1 MRSEERYFQ
10 EEAGLHMRFEE
21 RYFLRKIP
29 DPEKLKAY
37 GFRQGEDGSLK
48 YEKLLREKTFRAELT
63 VDPAGTVRGQLID
76 LEFGDEFYQIHSD
89 NQRGAFVAEICE
101 EYGELLEEIAEA
113 GFIPQ
118 PFILPQS
125 NRIARRVLS
134 EFGEKPVFPF
144 KKTEGAGVFENPDNG
159 KWYGLIM
166 EVDRNKLKKPET
178 LSACFAGT
186 SPKVG
191 GKMEGAAQTTGTS
204 PKGKGKARGSGQ
216 NPGSAEDVPKH
227 MTEAMNVKVR
237 PETVPELT
245 KREGI
250 YECYH
255 MNKKHWVTV
264 VLEDEVPDEDIM
276 GLLRESRSFTLG
288 KRRTAS
294 GRRKGGGE
302 QPAGKA
308 EGPRKWLMPANVNR
322 FDVPGAL
329 AKDPVILWKHGT
341 RVKPGDLVYLY
352 FSAPVS
358 AIRYRFRV
366 LESDIEYHFNEERM
380 NERGE
385 KAMRMELLQE
395 FVPPFSIS
403 EMRKFG
409 VGPVRGPR
417 FMPEELERQLMK

>member
-1 MRSEERYFQ
+1 
-10 EEAGLHMRFEE
+10 MRFEE

-29 DPEKLKAY
+29 DLEKLKAY
-37 GFRQGEDGSLK
+37 GFRQEADGSLK
-48 YEKLLREKTFRAELT
+48 YEKLLREETFRAELA
-63 VDPAGTVRGQLID
+63 VDPAGAVRGQLID

-89 NQRGAFVAEICE
+89 NQRGAFVAELCE

-118 PFILPQS
+118 PFILAQS
-125 NRIARRVLS
+125 NRIARRVLA

-144 KKTEGAGVFENPDNG
+144 KKIEGAGVFENPDNG

-178 LSACFAGT
+178 LSG
-186 SPKVG
+186 
-191 GKMEGAAQTTGTS
+191 
-204 PKGKGKARGSGQ
+204 GKARGSSQ
-216 NPGSAEDVPKH
+216 NTGSTEDMPKH

-276 GLLRESRSFTLG
+276 SLLRESRSFTLG

-302 QPAGKA
+302 QPAGKS

-366 LESDIEYHFNEERM
+366 LESDIEYHFSEERM

-417 FMPEELERQLMK
+417 FMPEELERQLMKGK

>member
-1 MRSEERYFQ
+1 
-10 EEAGLHMRFEE
+10 
-21 RYFLRKIP
+21 
-29 DPEKLKAY
+29 
-37 GFRQGEDGSLK
+37 
-48 YEKLLREKTFRAELT
+48 
-63 VDPAGTVRGQLID
+63 
-76 LEFGDEFYQIHSD
+76 
-89 NQRGAFVAEICE
+89 
-101 EYGELLEEIAEA
+101 
-113 GFIPQ
+113 
-118 PFILPQS
+118 
-125 NRIARRVLS
+125 
-134 EFGEKPVFPF
+134 
-144 KKTEGAGVFENPDNG
+144 
-159 KWYGLIM
+159 
-166 EVDRNKLKKPET
+166 
-178 LSACFAGT
+178 
-186 SPKVG
+186 
-191 GKMEGAAQTTGTS
+191 MEGVAQTTGIS
-204 PKGKGKARGSGQ
+204 PKGKGKAKASGQ
-216 NPGSAEDVPKH
+216 NPGSAEDVPKQ

-276 GLLRESRSFTLG
+276 SLLRESRSFTLG

-302 QPAGKA
+302 QPAGKS

-366 LESDIEYHFNEERM
+366 LESDIEYHFSEERM

-417 FMPEELERQLMK
+417 FMPEELERQLMKGK

>member
-1 MRSEERYFQ
+1 
-10 EEAGLHMRFEE
+10 MRFEE

-29 DPEKLKAY
+29 DLEKLKAY
-37 GFRQGEDGSLK
+37 GFRQEADGSLK
-48 YEKLLREKTFRAELT
+48 YEKLLREETFRAELA
-63 VDPAGTVRGQLID
+63 VDPAGAVRGQLID

-89 NQRGAFVAEICE
+89 NQRGAFVAELCE

-125 NRIARRVLS
+125 NRIARRVLA

-144 KKTEGAGVFENPDNG
+144 KKIEGAGVFENPDNG

-178 LSACFAGT
+178 LSG
-186 SPKVG
+186 
-191 GKMEGAAQTTGTS
+191 
-204 PKGKGKARGSGQ
+204 GKARGSSQ

-276 GLLRESRSFTLG
+276 SLLRESRSFTLG

-302 QPAGKA
+302 QPAGKS

-366 LESDIEYHFNEERM
+366 LESDIEYHFSEERM

-417 FMPEELERQLMK
+417 FMPEELERQLMKGK

>member
-1 MRSEERYFQ
+1 
-10 EEAGLHMRFEE
+10 MRFEE

-29 DPEKLKAY
+29 DLEKLKAY
-37 GFRQGEDGSLK
+37 GFRQEADGSLK
-48 YEKLLREKTFRAELT
+48 YEKLLREETFRAELT
-63 VDPAGTVRGQLID
+63 VNPAGAVRGQLID

-118 PFILPQS
+118 PFILAQS
-125 NRIARRVLS
+125 NRIARRVLA

-144 KKTEGAGVFENPDNG
+144 KKIEGAGVFENPDNG

-178 LSACFAGT
+178 LSG
-186 SPKVG
+186 
-191 GKMEGAAQTTGTS
+191 
-204 PKGKGKARGSGQ
+204 GKARGSSQ
-216 NPGSAEDVPKH
+216 NTGSTEDMPKH

-276 GLLRESRSFTLG
+276 SLLRESRSFTLG

-302 QPAGKA
+302 QPAGKS

-366 LESDIEYHFNEERM
+366 LESDIEYHFSEERM

-417 FMPEELERQLMK
+417 FMPEELERQLMKGK

>member
-1 MRSEERYFQ
+1 
-10 EEAGLHMRFEE
+10 MRFEE

-29 DPEKLKAY
+29 DLEKLKAY
-37 GFRQGEDGSLK
+37 GFRQEADGSLK
-48 YEKLLREKTFRAELT
+48 YEKLLREETFRAELT
-63 VDPAGTVRGQLID
+63 VNPAGAVRGQLID

-125 NRIARRVLS
+125 NRIARWVLA

-144 KKTEGAGVFENPDNG
+144 KKIEGAGVFENPDNG

-178 LSACFAGT
+178 LSG
-186 SPKVG
+186 
-191 GKMEGAAQTTGTS
+191 
-204 PKGKGKARGSGQ
+204 GKARGSSQ
-216 NPGSAEDVPKH
+216 NTGSTEDMPKH

-276 GLLRESRSFTLG
+276 SLLRESRSFTLG

-302 QPAGKA
+302 QPAGKS

-366 LESDIEYHFNEERM
+366 LESDIEYHFSEERM

-417 FMPEELERQLMK
+417 FMPEELERQLMKGK

>member
-1 MRSEERYFQ
+1 
-10 EEAGLHMRFEE
+10 MRFEE

-37 GFRQGEDGSLK
+37 GFRQGADGSLK
-48 YEKLLREKTFRAELT
+48 YEKLLREETFRAELT

-125 NRIARRVLS
+125 NRIARRVLA

-144 KKTEGAGVFENPDNG
+144 KKIEGAGVFENPDNG

-178 LSACFAGT
+178 LSG
-186 SPKVG
+186 
-191 GKMEGAAQTTGTS
+191 
-204 PKGKGKARGSGQ
+204 GKARGSSQ
-216 NPGSAEDVPKH
+216 NPESAEDVPKH
-227 MTEAMNVKVR
+227 MTEAMNVKVQ

-264 VLEDEVPDEDIM
+264 VLEDGVPDEDIM
-276 GLLRESRSFTLG
+276 SLLRESRSFTLG

-302 QPAGKA
+302 QPAGKS

-366 LESDIEYHFNEERM
+366 VESDIEYHCSEERM

-417 FMPEELERQLMK
+417 FMPEELERQLMKGK

>member
-1 MRSEERYFQ
+1 
-10 EEAGLHMRFEE
+10 MRFEE
-21 RYFLRKIP
+21 RYFLQKIP
-29 DPEKLKAY
+29 DLEKLKAY
-37 GFRQGEDGSLK
+37 GFRQEADGSLK
-48 YEKLLREKTFRAELT
+48 YEKLLREETFRAELT
-63 VDPAGTVRGQLID
+63 VNPAGAVRGQLID

-118 PFILPQS
+118 PFILAQS
-125 NRIARRVLS
+125 NRIARRVLA

-144 KKTEGAGVFENPDNG
+144 KKIEGAGVFENPDNG

-178 LSACFAGT
+178 LSG
-186 SPKVG
+186 
-191 GKMEGAAQTTGTS
+191 
-204 PKGKGKARGSGQ
+204 GKARGSSQ
-216 NPGSAEDVPKH
+216 NTGSTEDMPKH

-276 GLLRESRSFTLG
+276 SLLRESRSFTLG

-302 QPAGKA
+302 QPAGKS

-366 LESDIEYHFNEERM
+366 LESDIEYHFSEERM

-417 FMPEELERQLMK
+417 FMPEELERQLMKGK

>member
-1 MRSEERYFQ
+1 
-10 EEAGLHMRFEE
+10 MRFEE

-29 DPEKLKAY
+29 DLEKLKAY
-37 GFRQGEDGSLK
+37 GFRQEADGSLK
-48 YEKLLREKTFRAELT
+48 YEKLLREETFRAELA
-63 VDPAGTVRGQLID
+63 VDPAGAVRGQLID

-118 PFILPQS
+118 PFILAQS
-125 NRIARRVLS
+125 NRIARRVLA

-144 KKTEGAGVFENPDNG
+144 KKIEGAGVFENPDNG

-166 EVDRNKLKKPET
+166 EVDRNKLKKPGT
-178 LSACFAGT
+178 LSG
-186 SPKVG
+186 
-191 GKMEGAAQTTGTS
+191 
-204 PKGKGKARGSGQ
+204 GKARGSSQ
-216 NPGSAEDVPKH
+216 NTGSTEDMPKH

-276 GLLRESRSFTLG
+276 SLLRESRSFTLG

-294 GRRKGGGE
+294 GRRKGSGE
-302 QPAGKA
+302 QPAGKS

-366 LESDIEYHFNEERM
+366 LESDIEYHFSEERM

-417 FMPEELERQLMK
+417 FMPEELERQLMKGK

>member
-1 MRSEERYFQ
+1 
-10 EEAGLHMRFEE
+10 MRFEE

-37 GFRQGEDGSLK
+37 GFRQGADGSLK
-48 YEKLLREKTFRAELT
+48 YEKLLREETFRAELT

-125 NRIARRVLS
+125 NRIARRVLA

-144 KKTEGAGVFENPDNG
+144 KKIEGAGVFENPDNG

-178 LSACFAGT
+178 LSG
-186 SPKVG
+186 
-191 GKMEGAAQTTGTS
+191 
-204 PKGKGKARGSGQ
+204 GKARGSSQ

-276 GLLRESRSFTLG
+276 SLLRESRSFTLG

-302 QPAGKA
+302 QPAGKS

-366 LESDIEYHFNEERM
+366 VESDIEYHFSEERM

-417 FMPEELERQLMK
+417 FMPEELERQLMKGK

>member
-1 MRSEERYFQ
+1 
-10 EEAGLHMRFEE
+10 MRFEE

-29 DPEKLKAY
+29 DLEKLKAY
-37 GFRQGEDGSLK
+37 GFRQEADGSLK
-48 YEKLLREKTFRAELT
+48 YEKLLREETFRAELA
-63 VDPAGTVRGQLID
+63 VDPAGAVRGQLID

-118 PFILPQS
+118 PFILAQS
-125 NRIARRVLS
+125 NRIARRVLA

-144 KKTEGAGVFENPDNG
+144 KKNEGAGVFENPDNG

-178 LSACFAGT
+178 LSG
-186 SPKVG
+186 
-191 GKMEGAAQTTGTS
+191 
-204 PKGKGKARGSGQ
+204 GKARGSSQ
-216 NPGSAEDVPKH
+216 NTGSTEDMPKH

-276 GLLRESRSFTLG
+276 SLLRESRSFTLG

-302 QPAGKA
+302 QPAGKS
-308 EGPRKWLMPANVNR
+308 EGSRKWLMPANVNR

-366 LESDIEYHFNEERM
+366 LESDIEYHFSEERM

-417 FMPEELERQLMK
+417 FMPEELERQLMKGK

>member
-1 MRSEERYFQ
+1 
-10 EEAGLHMRFEE
+10 MRFEE

-37 GFRQGEDGSLK
+37 GFRQGADGSLK
-48 YEKLLREKTFRAELT
+48 YEKLLREETFRAELT

-125 NRIARRVLS
+125 NRIARRVLA

-144 KKTEGAGVFENPDNG
+144 KKIEGAGVFENPDNG

-178 LSACFAGT
+178 LSG
-186 SPKVG
+186 
-191 GKMEGAAQTTGTS
+191 
-204 PKGKGKARGSGQ
+204 GKARGSSQ
-216 NPGSAEDVPKH
+216 NPESAEDVPKH
-227 MTEAMNVKVR
+227 MTEAMNVKVQ

-264 VLEDEVPDEDIM
+264 VLEDGVPDEDIM
-276 GLLRESRSFTLG
+276 SLLRESRSFTLG

-302 QPAGKA
+302 QPAGKS

-366 LESDIEYHFNEERM
+366 VESDIEYHFSEERM

-417 FMPEELERQLMK
+417 FMPEELERQLMKGK

>member
-1 MRSEERYFQ
+1 
-10 EEAGLHMRFEE
+10 MRFEE

-29 DPEKLKAY
+29 DLEKLKAY
-37 GFRQGEDGSLK
+37 GFRQEADGSLK
-48 YEKLLREKTFRAELT
+48 YEKLLREETFRAELA
-63 VDPAGTVRGQLID
+63 VDPAGAVRGQLID

-118 PFILPQS
+118 PFILAQS
-125 NRIARRVLS
+125 NRIARRVLA

-144 KKTEGAGVFENPDNG
+144 KKIEGAGVFENPDNG

-178 LSACFAGT
+178 LSG
-186 SPKVG
+186 
-191 GKMEGAAQTTGTS
+191 
-204 PKGKGKARGSGQ
+204 GKARGSSQ
-216 NPGSAEDVPKH
+216 NTGSAEDMPKH

-276 GLLRESRSFTLG
+276 SLLRESRSFTLG

-302 QPAGKA
+302 QPAGKS

-366 LESDIEYHFNEERM
+366 LESDIEYHFSEERM

-417 FMPEELERQLMK
+417 FMPEELERQLMKGK

>member
-1 MRSEERYFQ
+1 
-10 EEAGLHMRFEE
+10 MRFEE

-29 DPEKLKAY
+29 DLEKLKAY
-37 GFRQGEDGSLK
+37 GFRQEADGSLK
-48 YEKLLREKTFRAELT
+48 YEKLLREETFRAELA
-63 VDPAGTVRGQLID
+63 VDPAGAVRGQLID

-118 PFILPQS
+118 PFILAQS
-125 NRIARRVLS
+125 NRIARRVLA

-144 KKTEGAGVFENPDNG
+144 KKIEGAGVFENPDNG

-178 LSACFAGT
+178 LSG
-186 SPKVG
+186 
-191 GKMEGAAQTTGTS
+191 
-204 PKGKGKARGSGQ
+204 GKARGSSQ
-216 NPGSAEDVPKH
+216 NTGSTEDMPKH

-276 GLLRESRSFTLG
+276 SLLRESRSFTLG

-302 QPAGKA
+302 QPAGKS
-308 EGPRKWLMPANVNR
+308 EGSRKWLMPANVNR

-366 LESDIEYHFNEERM
+366 LESDIEYHFSEERM

-417 FMPEELERQLMK
+417 FMPEELESQLMKGK

>member
-1 MRSEERYFQ
+1 
-10 EEAGLHMRFEE
+10 MRFEE

-29 DPEKLKAY
+29 DLEKLKAY
-37 GFRQGEDGSLK
+37 GFRQEADGSLK
-48 YEKLLREKTFRAELT
+48 YEKLLREETFRAELA
-63 VDPAGTVRGQLID
+63 VDPAGAVRGQLID

-118 PFILPQS
+118 PFILAQS
-125 NRIARRVLS
+125 NRIARRVLA

-144 KKTEGAGVFENPDNG
+144 KKIEGAGVFENPDNG

-178 LSACFAGT
+178 LSG
-186 SPKVG
+186 
-191 GKMEGAAQTTGTS
+191 
-204 PKGKGKARGSGQ
+204 GKARGSSQ
-216 NPGSAEDVPKH
+216 NTGSTEDMPKH

-276 GLLRESRSFTLG
+276 SLLRESRSFTLG

-302 QPAGKA
+302 QPAGKS

-366 LESDIEYHFNEERM
+366 LESDIEYHFSEERM

-417 FMPEELERQLMK
+417 FMPEELERQLMKGK

>member
-1 MRSEERYFQ
+1 
-10 EEAGLHMRFEE
+10 MRFEE

-37 GFRQGEDGSLK
+37 GFRQGADGSLK
-48 YEKLLREKTFRAELT
+48 YEKLLREETFRAELT
-63 VDPAGTVRGQLID
+63 VDPAGTVRGQLSD

-178 LSACFAGT
+178 LSG
-186 SPKVG
+186 
-191 GKMEGAAQTTGTS
+191 
-204 PKGKGKARGSGQ
+204 GKARGSSQ

-276 GLLRESRSFTLG
+276 SLLRESRSFTLG

-302 QPAGKA
+302 QPAGKS

-366 LESDIEYHFNEERM
+366 VESDIEYHFSEERM

-403 EMRKFG
+403 EMRKLG

-417 FMPEELERQLMK
+417 FMPEELERQLMKGK